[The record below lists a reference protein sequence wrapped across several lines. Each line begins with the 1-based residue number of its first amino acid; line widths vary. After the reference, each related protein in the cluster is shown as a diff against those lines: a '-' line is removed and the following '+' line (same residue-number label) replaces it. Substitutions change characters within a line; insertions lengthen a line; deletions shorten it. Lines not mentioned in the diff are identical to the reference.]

1 MRRINLMT
9 LGSRLLF
16 GGMAKLSKRG
26 RIIVGAVVGLFIIG
40 GIQNAVSS
48 PTSPSAAPA
57 STPTTSAAPQMTA
70 RHTPSATTTESLRTT
85 SAVVVTPKRV
95 KAVATTAASTT
106 APTTANQDTATDA
119 STNPESAAA
128 TARCKGSAGPDVIE
142 WALRQGTPA
151 EGTLDPDILYPNPS
165 DPSGP
170 CLSAVDVF
178 FSDSTSVPPGT
189 CLEVAYASDNP
200 QYDVNYTVAA
210 MKPKKPFRKAG
221 DSCG

>member
-1 MRRINLMT
+1 MAEILCRINLMT

-57 STPTTSAAPQMTA
+57 STPTTSASPRMTA
-70 RHTPSATTTESLRTT
+70 RHTSSATTTESLRTT
-85 SAVVVTPKRV
+85 SAVVVTPK
-95 KAVATTAASTT
+95 
-106 APTTANQDTATDA
+106 QDTATEA
-119 STNPESAAA
+119 STNPEFAAA

-142 WALRQGTPA
+142 WALRQGTAA

-178 FSDSTSVPPGT
+178 FSDSTSLPPGT

>member
-1 MRRINLMT
+1 LGRIDLMT
-9 LGSRLLF
+9 LGSRLPS

-26 RIIVGAVVGLFIIG
+26 RIIAGAVVGLFIIG

-57 STPTTSAAPQMTA
+57 STPTTNSSPRMSAH
-70 RHTPSATTTESLRTT
+70 HTSSATTTESLRIT
-85 SAVVVTPKRV
+85 SAVVVTPKPV
-95 KAVATTAASTT
+95 KAIATTASTT
-106 APTTANQDTATDA
+106 APMTANQDTATEA
-119 STNPESAAA
+119 STNPKFAAA

-142 WALRQGTPA
+142 WALWQGTAA

-178 FSDSTSVPPGT
+178 FSGSTNLPPGT

-200 QYDVNYTVAA
+200 QYAVNYTVAA